1 MKNKQNKKVTSIL
14 QNCNHDMA
22 KTILINT
29 FKGNVMP
36 SDLCGLLD
44 QYVKNPCVENAQN
57 LYNYDAELLNV
68 FLLARSGGFT
78 THLFESGVFED
89 DVKKKI

>member
-1 MKNKQNKKVTSIL
+1 VNNRQNKEEVTSIL

-22 KTILINT
+22 KQIFIKT

-44 QYVKNPCVENAQN
+44 RYIKNPCVENAQN
-57 LYNYDAELLNV
+57 LYNYDAEFLNV

-78 THLFESGVFED
+78 THLFESGVLKH
-89 DVKKKI
+89 DVKK